1 MDKEMKRGDEASKT
15 PMFSAKEL
23 RKLLLPLVVEQ
34 FLSVSMGMA
43 DTMMVSSV
51 GEAAISGVSLVDNVN
66 ILILQVLSALATGGA
81 VVASQYLGRGDARN
95 ARKGAS
101 QLYSA
106 LLIATC
112 FMALLCIALC
122 RPLLRLI
129 FGAIDHDVMGYAQT
143 YFYLSAVSY
152 PFVGIYGAGA
162 ALFRAQGN
170 SRTSMFASLVMNVI
184 NVAGNA
190 LLIFVFKMGVLGAAV
205 ATLIGRVFAAMYV
218 TWQMQRARNP
228 MRIAQWR
235 DLLPDMAYIR
245 RILAIGIPAGLE
257 NGMFHFGKLL
267 LSSLVSTLGTA
278 AIAANA
284 VTNSLSSM
292 CNIPGNAVS
301 LAMIPVV
308 GRCLGAGRKEE
319 AKRSTGQ
326 MMKIATLGLAV
337 CNLLSFAVIP
347 LVVTWFSLSPEAAE
361 LTVLVMRAFN
371 LVSLPL
377 WAASFTLPN
386 ALRAGGDA
394 KFTMTVSMLSMWLC
408 RVMLCYVFVLG
419 FDMGLFGVWLAMF
432 VDWVFRAL
440 FFTLR
445 FRSGKWMEHQVI

>member
-1 MDKEMKRGDEASKT
+1 
-15 PMFSAKEL
+15 
-23 RKLLLPLVVEQ
+23 
-34 FLSVSMGMA
+34 
-43 DTMMVSSV
+43 
-51 GEAAISGVSLVDNVN
+51 
-66 ILILQVLSALATGGA
+66 
-81 VVASQYLGRGDARN
+81 
-95 ARKGAS
+95 
-101 QLYSA
+101 
-106 LLIATC
+106 
-112 FMALLCIALC
+112 
-122 RPLLRLI
+122 
-129 FGAIDHDVMGYAQT
+129 
-143 YFYLSAVSY
+143 
-152 PFVGIYGAGA
+152 
-162 ALFRAQGN
+162 
-170 SRTSMFASLVMNVI
+170 
-184 NVAGNA
+184 
-190 LLIFVFKMGVLGAAV
+190 
-205 ATLIGRVFAAMYV
+205 
-218 TWQMQRARNP
+218 
-228 MRIAQWR
+228 
-235 DLLPDMAYIR
+235 MAYIR

>member
-66 ILILQVLSALATGGA
+66 ILILQVLSALTTGGA

-122 RPLLRLI
+122 HPLLRLI

-319 AKRSTGQ
+319 AKRSAGQ
-326 MMKIATLGLAV
+326 MMKIATLGLAI

-361 LTVLVMRAFN
+361 LAVLVMRAFN

>member
-129 FGAIDHDVMGYAQT
+129 FGAINHDVMGYAQT

-319 AKRSTGQ
+319 AKRSAGQ